1 MLGVLGAILGIF
13 GLMLGHVRA
22 YWGDLGKSSV
32 ETVANGGKWWQVET
46 GSAEW
51 AGAAGEGIRG
61 GAVEIFY
68 LTLWFSTPCTPIGGG
83 GFNRYAHSAEPTQ
96 KFC

>member
-1 MLGVLGAILGIF
+1 MFELIGAILEKV
-13 GLMLGHVRA
+13 LWKR
-22 YWGDLGKSSV
+22 
-32 ETVANGGKWWQVET
+32 WQV
-46 GSAEW
+46 GASGGGPAEW

-83 GFNRYAHSAEPTQ
+83 GFNRFAHSARPGIVEQ
-96 KFC
+96 RGIFYFSCWSAF